1 MALPA
6 RPNVWMRDGWE
17 GLNVL
22 TSGAPVL
29 PDAAVDIFGFS
40 AGQAT
45 FDASIDVAPVTENG
59 GQARGGPG
67 SAGPRPR
74 REAERE

>member
-1 MALPA
+1 
-6 RPNVWMRDGWE
+6 MRDGWE

-22 TSGAPVL
+22 TPSAPVL

-45 FDASIDVAPVTENG
+45 FDASIDVASVTET
-59 GQARGGPG
+59 QPC
-67 SAGPRPR
+67 SDVCGPRAPD
-74 REAERE
+74 